1 MTVYCLCH
9 SVFNSAVFEGKR
21 LGITVTM
28 AFNKMFLMSLCLY
41 IMGMGS
47 IHKSQLCPSAHLF
60 GLFKPYLSNYK
71 SYQFETSFTDRTH
84 LEVPPPQNQP
94 VCLSVC
100 LSIHA
105 CICVSICV
113 SVCVQNTSF
122 CQITRRGIKSH
133 LVTALVWYS
142 PIICCLLYKHPNIVF
157 SIH

>member
-1 MTVYCLCH
+1 MFFMTVYCLCH

-47 IHKSQLCPSAHLF
+47 IHKSQLCPSAYQF

-84 LEVPPPQNQP
+84 LEVPPPRNQP
-94 VCLSVC
+94 VCLSVHPC
-100 LSIHA
+100 LHLCVHL
-105 CICVSICV
+105 CISLC
-113 SVCVQNTSF
+113 T
-122 CQITRRGIKSH
+122 K
-133 LVTALVWYS
+133 Y
-142 PIICCLLYKHPNIVF
+142 
-157 SIH
+157 